1 MAALYVFIFHLMAGG
16 YAKIHSMKALS
27 EFFFNASAQFFR
39 FGDYAVDLFFILS
52 GFVLSW
58 VYLPGGTMSSWPS
71 YWRAR
76 VGRIIPLYYLTTIL
90 MVLPLISW
98 LKHGLVHGDEALV
111 VKLLLNTLLLA
122 GIFGDWHLSF
132 NGPAWS
138 ISVEFFCYLCIF
150 PLLVWCQR
158 FLNTRNH
165 GLKVCILSV
174 CLISGL
180 DAVCYSMPPIPVYM
194 WHWDGSHLF
203 RGILGFSAGFILCH
217 VYRKSLGLNLQTRS
231 INRILPVLAVLF
243 LLIQFDVLPVYL
255 TLCFLPLVVFVTAF
269 DRGRVADILKKEP
282 FQWLGERSY
291 SVYLWHWPCMMGM
304 HAVLH
309 SHVPAVI
316 YYVAVIAVVL
326 GISELSYRYFECP
339 LRDFIKNSASNKKL
353 VKPQI
358 GAILPLQTP

>member
-1 MAALYVFIFHLMAGG
+1 M
-16 YAKIHSMKALS
+16 
-27 EFFFNASAQFFR
+27 
-39 FGDYAVDLFFILS
+39 
-52 GFVLSW
+52 
-58 VYLPGGTMSSWPS
+58 
-71 YWRAR
+71 
-76 VGRIIPLYYLTTIL
+76 
-90 MVLPLISW
+90 
-98 LKHGLVHGDEALV
+98 
-111 VKLLLNTLLLA
+111 
-122 GIFGDWHLSF
+122 
-132 NGPAWS
+132 
-138 ISVEFFCYLCIF
+138 
-150 PLLVWCQR
+150 
-158 FLNTRNH
+158 
-165 GLKVCILSV
+165 GLK
-174 CLISGL
+174 
-180 DAVCYSMPPIPVYM
+180 P
-194 WHWDGSHLF
+194 
-203 RGILGFSAGFILCH
+203 
-217 VYRKSLGLNLQTRS
+217 QTRS

-358 GAILPLQTP
+358 GAILPSQRRHLHLKHRCRPRLTSPGLDTALAYPRLGVEADAGGSMKTKLACRRKFT